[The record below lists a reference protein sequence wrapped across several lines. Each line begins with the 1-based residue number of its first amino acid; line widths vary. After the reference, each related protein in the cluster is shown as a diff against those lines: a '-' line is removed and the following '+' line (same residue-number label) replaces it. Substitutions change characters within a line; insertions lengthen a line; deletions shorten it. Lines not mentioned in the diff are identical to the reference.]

1 MDASITGIGVLAD
14 PVRYQLY
21 RFVCGQPEPVS
32 RDQAAQALGIP
43 RHQAKFHLDRLAA
56 EGLLQTDYVRV
67 SGRTGPGAGR
77 PAKRYW
83 RGTGDLAV
91 AIPPREYELAGEV
104 MADAIAESARTGR
117 PIGEAVHD
125 SAAEH
130 GRAIAAVAGPAVDA
144 SQALAYAEDVLIR
157 HGYEPRRRGDAL
169 VLTNC
174 PFHGLAQRE
183 TELVCGMNQALLSA
197 AAETVAPQ
205 LLEARL
211 DPEEGRCCV
220 TLSIRRNR

>member
-1 MDASITGIGVLAD
+1 MDASLTGIGVLAD
-14 PVRYQLY
+14 PVRYELY

-83 RGTGDLAV
+83 RGTVELAV
-91 AIPPREYELAGEV
+91 TIPPREYELAGEV

-117 PIGEAVHD
+117 PIREAVHE
-125 SAAEH
+125 SATAH
-130 GRAIAAVAGPAVDA
+130 GRGIAAVAGPAVEG
-144 SQALAYAEDVLIR
+144 SQALAYAEDVLSR
-157 HGYEPRRRGDAL
+157 HGYEPRRRGDRL

-183 TELVCGMNQALLSA
+183 TELVCGMNHVLLA
-197 AAETVAPQ
+197 AASNAMAPE

-211 DPEEGRCCV
+211 EPAEGRCCV
-220 TLSIRRNR
+220 TLSVRRNR